1 MDFQKMRKRR
11 RRKIHMRR
19 MAILAIIII
28 AIFAVMSL
36 NNMLVHWQF
45 PTLVSN
51 FFQGFGGPAF
61 PIRVPTGAM
70 RDVRPLGGDI
80 AILTDANLH
89 VFNRN
94 GRQLLSIHRVNE
106 STIMLA
112 NGNRM
117 LTYTIGS
124 PDFSIHFRNRLVHD
138 GHHGDPIRTAALG
151 ERGNYAI
158 VSSTWRFTSQVT
170 VFDDDF
176 DQKIEWNTSEWV
188 AMVALSP
195 RGNQMS
201 AAVIDAQGGQLRS
214 TVLLFNLEEEGQPTQ
229 LEFIDEFILGLEY
242 LSDTHIAAITDR
254 GLRIISAGDGRL
266 LSSYDIRAGQIAM
279 SRMGGGYILLLNEN
293 PEYRTQTVILFNARG
308 DELGRTGP
316 QNLVRDM
323 QVGSA
328 GVYILTIQGVARYDH
343 TMQRT
348 GETEQSG
355 VMRILLTAHNLYYF
369 TDEEINVMRIDAA
382 QTDD

>member
-1 MDFQKMRKRR
+1 MRKRR
-11 RRKIHMRR
+11 RRKIHLRR
-19 MAILAIIII
+19 IAIFAVIVI

-36 NNMLVHWQF
+36 NNLLVHWQF

-70 RDVRPLGGDI
+70 RDVRALGGDI
-80 AILTDANLH
+80 AVLTDANLH

-94 GRQLLSIHRVNE
+94 GRQLLSVHRVNE

-124 PDFSIHFRNRLVHD
+124 PDFSVYFRNRLVHD

-170 VFDDDF
+170 VFDEDF
-176 DQKIEWNTSEWV
+176 EQKIEWNTSEWV

-214 TVLLFNLEEEGQPTQ
+214 TVLLFDFEEGSQPVQ
-229 LEFIDEFILGLEY
+229 LEFFDEFILGLEY
-242 LSDTHIAAITDR
+242 LSDTHIVAITDR
-254 GLRIISAGDGRL
+254 GLRIISAGEGRL
-266 LSSYDIRAGQIAM
+266 LNSYDIRAGQIAM
-279 SRMGGGYILLLNEN
+279 SRMSGGYILLLNEN
-293 PEYRTQTVILFNARG
+293 PEYRTQTVILFNTRG
-308 DELGRTGP
+308 DELGRASP

-328 GVYILTIQGVARYDH
+328 GVYILTAQGVARYDH

-355 VMRILLTAHNLYYF
+355 IMRILLAANNLYYF
-369 TDEEINVMRIDAA
+369 TNEEINVMRIDAV